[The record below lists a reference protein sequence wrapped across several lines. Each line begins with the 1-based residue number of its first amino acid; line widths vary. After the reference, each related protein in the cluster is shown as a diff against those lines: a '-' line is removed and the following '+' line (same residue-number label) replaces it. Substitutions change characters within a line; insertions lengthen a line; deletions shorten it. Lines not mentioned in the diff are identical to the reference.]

1 MKIRSGFVSNS
12 SSSSFI
18 VKGFILDNEKFN
30 PTEIMKRFGYLTDEV
45 INKATHN
52 GKYTWE
58 DVEREVF
65 WDFRDEH
72 QDIAILEGY
81 EDDMNDNQIF
91 IGEKLF
97 DSDVDYLP
105 KMILEA
111 TDTDVTNKIRDTL
124 GLRTGFVSNSS
135 SSSFIITGKDNIEK
149 AKYII
154 DNAQDIYGDY
164 YEVNDKLFTSGIS
177 DCSEIFSQL
186 CSLTQEDEACALNG
200 EPYAGDDD
208 EEVEDCY
215 AILEGDRGVG
225 TVYIS
230 KQYLDT

>member
-1 MKIRSGFVSNS
+1 MKI
-12 SSSSFI
+12 
-18 VKGFILDNEKFN
+18 
-30 PTEIMKRFGYLTDEV
+30 
-45 INKATHN
+45 
-52 GKYTWE
+52 
-58 DVEREVF
+58 
-65 WDFRDEH
+65 
-72 QDIAILEGY
+72 
-81 EDDMNDNQIF
+81 
-91 IGEKLF
+91 
-97 DSDVDYLP
+97 
-105 KMILEA
+105 
-111 TDTDVTNKIRDTL
+111 
-124 GLRTGFVSNSS
+124 RTGFVSNSS

-164 YEVNDKLFTSGIS
+164 YEVNDKLFTSGIP

-225 TVYIS
+225 AVYIS

>member
-1 MKIRSGFVSNS
+1 MQILNIVIY
-12 SSSSFI
+12 SFLQLASLSLI
-18 VKGFILDNEKFN
+18 FFYCQQSILDCN
-30 PTEIMKRFGYLTDEV
+30 TQ
-45 INKATHN
+45 
-52 GKYTWE
+52 
-58 DVEREVF
+58 
-65 WDFRDEH
+65 
-72 QDIAILEGY
+72 QDI
-81 EDDMNDNQIF
+81 F
-91 IGEKLF
+91 K
-97 DSDVDYLP
+97 
-105 KMILEA
+105 
-111 TDTDVTNKIRDTL
+111 
-124 GLRTGFVSNSS
+124 FVKFAVNSS

-225 TVYIS
+225 TIYIS